1 MCSGGVHQFSA
12 GSFPYTACDWQNTVF
27 FLNIFQFS
35 KRHRCVMCD
44 TDWCPVPTQ
53 CSSGICCIDCWRMHP
68 PQIRPVG
75 VIAIVCCCF
84 PRWTPAYSPT
94 VGAPAHLLQRFAAV
108 PLSIELTCPGCT
120 PLSLFAA
127 SPLACIFPHAS
138 KFFHF
143 FQMQHA
149 CHRSRA
155 QKWSLIKPSHVP
167 NNTERPC
174 QSARRSSDGCQ
185 SACVDPPC
193 RGGSQSLTSTPSG
206 RQSSTFSSGCDEL
219 EQLSSPSSTASS
231 TQAQT
236 ASPFARPPKLC
247 YGRPQDAQNGHFAAV
262 IISPF
267 LGGGLVGV
275 TTTTV
280 FLLSSNSNSPHQCR
294 KTWSLKAFGL
304 SWAVYTQPFTCRPLG
319 MPEGKTRGR
328 ESHFHAPPRL
338 ENAQNR
344 LVLPFLFQNRCVIL
358 CCFCAFPQAKQ
369 QFFHPSDCCTTPE
382 ILQGPLQLRHG
393 FG

>member
-138 KFFHF
+138 KFFLF
-143 FQMQHA
+143 FLSNAARLPPVSSALVVSHQTKPCAKQH
-149 CHRSRA
+149 
-155 QKWSLIKPSHVP
+155 
-167 NNTERPC
+167 
-174 QSARRSSDGCQ
+174 G
-185 SACVDPPC
+185 
-193 RGGSQSLTSTPSG
+193 
-206 RQSSTFSSGCDEL
+206 
-219 EQLSSPSSTASS
+219 TAL
-231 TQAQT
+231 
-236 ASPFARPPKLC
+236 P
-247 YGRPQDAQNGHFAAV
+247 V
-262 IISPF
+262 
-267 LGGGLVGV
+267 
-275 TTTTV
+275 
-280 FLLSSNSNSPHQCR
+280 
-294 KTWSLKAFGL
+294 
-304 SWAVYTQPFTCRPLG
+304 
-319 MPEGKTRGR
+319 GKTVLRRVPVRLRRPSVQRGQPVAHLHPQR
-328 ESHFHAPPRL
+328 AP
-338 ENAQNR
+338 EQ
-344 LVLPFLFQNRCVIL
+344 
-358 CCFCAFPQAKQ
+358 
-369 QFFHPSDCCTTPE
+369 H
-382 ILQGPLQLRHG
+382 LQLRL
-393 FG
+393 